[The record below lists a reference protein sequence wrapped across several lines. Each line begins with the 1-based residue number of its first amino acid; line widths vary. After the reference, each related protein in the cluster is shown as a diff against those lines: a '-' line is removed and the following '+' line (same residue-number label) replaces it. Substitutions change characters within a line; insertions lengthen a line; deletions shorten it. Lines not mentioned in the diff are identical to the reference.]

1 MRKGEQSKRKI
12 LLVAFKLFATRPYE
26 AVSFKVLETEIGI
39 SRGSMIYYFK
49 NKEGLF
55 KEILKTFFFAS
66 SSVKSVPEAY
76 RLSLYS
82 FFSYFIETLKKEKQ
96 NLKVIGIENLN
107 EALMRIENS
116 ALTYIENFKDI
127 AYSWFEEET
136 EIWHCVLEKSIRS
149 GEISSNIDPKV
160 YAGIFELCYL
170 GKSFTGVFTKTGYDI
185 DKLENYFQSLYN
197 SIKIN
202 N

>member
-1 MRKGEQSKRKI
+1 MKKGELSKRKI
-12 LLVAFKLFATRPYE
+12 LLEAFNLFATRSYE

-55 KEILKTFFFAS
+55 KEILKTFFFGS

-82 FFSYFIETLKKEKQ
+82 FFSYFIETLKREKQ
-96 NLKVIGIENLN
+96 NLKIIGIENLN
-107 EALMRIENS
+107 EALMRIANS

-127 AYSWFEEET
+127 ARSWFEEET
-136 EIWHCVLEKSIRS
+136 EIWHCVLEKSIKS
-149 GEISSNIDPKV
+149 GEIRSNIDPKV

-185 DKLENYFQSLYN
+185 DELENYFQNLYY
-197 SIKIN
+197 SIKNI
-202 N
+202 